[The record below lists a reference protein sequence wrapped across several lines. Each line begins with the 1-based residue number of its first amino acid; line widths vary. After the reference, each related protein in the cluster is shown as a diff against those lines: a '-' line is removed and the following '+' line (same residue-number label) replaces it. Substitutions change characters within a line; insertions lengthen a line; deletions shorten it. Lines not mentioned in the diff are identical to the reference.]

1 MFCPSSAGFGRVGA
15 GALSFAGEVCNKF
28 GFGSISFSTRRAG
41 QRRPPKSAYL
51 HAVSLTLTGLPPRI
65 AAARSDRQPPFVS
78 RVPTRRPAI
87 APATPK
93 PRVAIVDDDAGLRSR
108 IVAALRT
115 DFDVLEGQN
124 YEAAYI
130 YLQEAELDIL
140 LLSLPVASGGVR
152 ECLELLDRLDGSEID
167 TLVIVLSSDDKKSTA
182 LKIMDGGSYDYLTKP
197 VDTDV
202 LRHLLERAVEKLRI
216 QRENRIL
223 REEITRKNTSGD
235 FIGSTDAMRHL
246 FESIKRIARATTNV
260 IIRGESGVG
269 KELVARAI
277 HDQSPRRSRAF
288 VSVNCAALPET
299 LMESELFGYEKGAFT
314 GAAGTK
320 EGRIEVAHQGT
331 LFLDEIATLTLPL
344 QSKLLRVLED
354 RSLTRLGGKKP
365 IRVDFRLISAT
376 NENLEEM
383 TREGKFREDLY
394 YRIHVVPIF
403 VPALRERVEDI
414 PVLADYFIKV
424 YCAANKVG
432 PKQLADEALLALK
445 RYAWPGNVRELEN
458 TIQRIVVMT
467 ESDSISLDDLPPEI
481 AQSTGRDGKTRFRLS
496 AGGIDLDKELAATEK
511 RWVQEAMQ
519 QSKQVKTEA
528 ARLLGVDRNRLN
540 YLCRKYGL

>member
-1 MFCPSSAGFGRVGA
+1 
-15 GALSFAGEVCNKF
+15 
-28 GFGSISFSTRRAG
+28 
-41 QRRPPKSAYL
+41 
-51 HAVSLTLTGLPPRI
+51 
-65 AAARSDRQPPFVS
+65 
-78 RVPTRRPAI
+78 
-87 APATPK
+87 
-93 PRVAIVDDDAGLRSR
+93 LRD
-108 IVAALRT
+108 
-115 DFDVLEGQN
+115 DFDVVEGQN

-140 LLSLPVASGGVR
+140 LLALPVASGGVR

-223 REEITRKNTSGD
+223 REEISRKNTSGD
-235 FIGSTDAMRHL
+235 FIGATDVMRHL

-403 VPALRERVEDI
+403 VPALRERMEDI

-424 YCAANKVG
+424 YCAANKVD
-432 PKQLADEALLALK
+432 PKQLADDALLALK

-467 ESDSISLDDLPPEI
+467 ESDFISLDDLPPEI
-481 AQSTGRDGKTRFRLS
+481 AQSTGRDGRARFRLS
-496 AGGIDLDKELAATEK
+496 GGGIDLDKELAATEK

-528 ARLLGVDRNRLN
+528 ARLLGVDRNRMN
-540 YLCRKYGL
+540 YLCRKHEI

>member
-1 MFCPSSAGFGRVGA
+1 
-15 GALSFAGEVCNKF
+15 
-28 GFGSISFSTRRAG
+28 
-41 QRRPPKSAYL
+41 
-51 HAVSLTLTGLPPRI
+51 
-65 AAARSDRQPPFVS
+65 
-78 RVPTRRPAI
+78 
-87 APATPK
+87 
-93 PRVAIVDDDAGLRSR
+93 VDDDAGLRSR
-108 IVAALRT
+108 IVAALRA

-140 LLSLPVASGGVR
+140 LLGLPVASGGVR

-223 REEITRKNTSGD
+223 REEISRKNTSGD
-235 FIGSTDAMRHL
+235 FIGATDAMRHL

-331 LFLDEIATLTLPL
+331 LFLDEIATLPLPL

-424 YCAANKVG
+424 YCAANKVD
-432 PKQLADEALLALK
+432 PKQLADDALLALK

-467 ESDSISLDDLPPEI
+467 ETDSISLDDLPPEI
-481 AQSTGRDGKTRFRLS
+481 AQSTGRDGKARLRLS

-528 ARLLGVDRNRLN
+528 ARLLGVDRNRMN
-540 YLCRKYGL
+540 YLCRKHGI

>member
-1 MFCPSSAGFGRVGA
+1 MRS
-15 GALSFAGEVCNKF
+15 
-28 GFGSISFSTRRAG
+28 
-41 QRRPPKSAYL
+41 
-51 HAVSLTLTGLPPRI
+51 RI
-65 AAARSDRQPPFVS
+65 AAA
-78 RVPTRRPAI
+78 
-87 APATPK
+87 
-93 PRVAIVDDDAGLRSR
+93 LRS
-108 IVAALRT
+108 

-140 LLSLPVASGGVR
+140 LLGLPIAPGGVR

-202 LRHLLERAVEKLRI
+202 LQHLLGRAVEKLRI
-216 QRENRIL
+216 QRENKIL
-223 REEITRKNTSGD
+223 RDEISRKQTSGD
-235 FIGSTDAMRHL
+235 FIGATEVMAHL
-246 FESIKRIARATTNV
+246 FDSIKRIARSSTNV

-277 HDQSPRRSRAF
+277 HDQSPRKSRAF

-314 GAAGTK
+314 GAAGMK

-354 RSLTRLGGKKP
+354 RSLTRLGGKKS
-365 IRVDFRLISAT
+365 IKVDFRLISAT
-376 NENLEEM
+376 NENLEQM
-383 TREGKFREDLY
+383 TKDGRVREDLY
-394 YRIHVVPIF
+394 YRIHVVPVF
-403 VPALRERVEDI
+403 VPSLRERVEDI
-414 PVLADYFIKV
+414 PALAGHFITV
-424 YCAANKVG
+424 YCAANRLD
-432 PKQLADEALLALK
+432 PKRLSDDALLALK

-458 TIQRIVVMT
+458 AIQRIVVMT
-467 ESDSISLDDLPPEI
+467 ESDTITIDDLPPEI
-481 AQSTGRDGKTRFRLS
+481 AQSTGRDGKARFRLP
-496 AGGIDLDKELAATEK
+496 AGGIDLDKELDATER
-511 RWVQEAMQ
+511 RWVLEAMQ
-519 QSKQVKTEA
+519 QSKEVKTEA
-528 ARLLGVDRNRLN
+528 ARLLGVDRNRMN
-540 YLCRKYGL
+540 YLCRKHGL